1 MARFNRSSPTRLLAP
16 LTGLVVS
23 ASLMVSATVMAVT
36 SGGSDVA
43 DIVPEWTP
51 EGKEAAVH
59 LSTLSP
65 KDEMVLV
72 PAGSFLMGSNRQVD
86 RSAYPQELPQ
96 RTVNVDAFEIDKYE
110 VTTVQ
115 YLRYVL
121 ANNLPPLVDWKWGG
135 VFQETMASHPV
146 MHISWFEADAYCKWA
161 GRRLPTSAEWEKAAR
176 GTDGRIYPWGNEP
189 AGLSRANFGR
199 TGLSGPV
206 RDRPERLLLYPPIV
220 SVDKYENAVSPY
232 GVFNMAGN
240 VAEWTADWYDPNYY
254 KYAPDRN
261 PKGPE
266 QGTQKAFRGGG
277 WIDSTPSVRPAQRNG
292 ADPNTKMNWLGF
304 RCARDLRD
312 VTDTQNQPTTIP
324 QATG

>member
-1 MARFNRSSPTRLLAP
+1 MIHANHSLLIKP
-16 LTGLVVS
+16 SLTGLVLSVCLVVS
-23 ASLMVSATVMAVT
+23 SSVLAVT

-43 DIVPEWTP
+43 DVVPEWTP
-51 EGKEAAVH
+51 AGKKAAVH

-65 KDEMVLV
+65 KDEMALV
-72 PAGSFLMGSNRQVD
+72 PAGPFLMGSNRQVD
-86 RSAYPQELPQ
+86 RNSYPAEYPQ
-96 RTVNVDAFEIDKYE
+96 RTVYLDTYEIDKYE
-110 VTTVQ
+110 ATTVQ
-115 YLRYVL
+115 YLKYVL

-135 VFQETMASHPV
+135 VFQETMAAHPV

-161 GRRLPTSAEWEKAAR
+161 GKRLPTSAEWEKAAR

-240 VAEWTADWYDPNYY
+240 VAEWTADWYDPSYY
-254 KYAPDRN
+254 RYGPDRN

-266 QGTQKAFRGGG
+266 HGSHKAFRGGG

-292 ADPNTKMNWLGF
+292 ADPKTRMNWLGF
-304 RCARDLRD
+304 RCARDAFAPSAD
-312 VTDTQNQPTTIP
+312 EPTKVMQTP
-324 QATG
+324 Q

>member
-1 MARFNRSSPTRLLAP
+1 
-16 LTGLVVS
+16 
-23 ASLMVSATVMAVT
+23 
-36 SGGSDVA
+36 
-43 DIVPEWTP
+43 
-51 EGKEAAVH
+51 
-59 LSTLSP
+59 
-65 KDEMVLV
+65 MVLV
-72 PAGSFLMGSNRQVD
+72 PAGPFLMGSNRQVD
-86 RSAYPQELPQ
+86 RNAYPQELPQ
-96 RTVNVDAFEIDKYE
+96 RTVSVDAFEINKYE

-135 VFQETMASHPV
+135 IFQETMAAHPV

-161 GRRLPTSAEWEKAAR
+161 GKRLPTSAEWEKAAR

-240 VAEWTADWYDPNYY
+240 VAEWTADWYDPGYY
-254 KYAPDRN
+254 KYAPNEN
-261 PKGPE
+261 PKGPAH
-266 QGTQKAFRGGG
+266 GSHKAFRGGG
-277 WIDSTPSVRPAQRNG
+277 WVDSTPSVRPAQRNG
-292 ADPNTKMNWLGF
+292 ADPQTRMNWLGF
-304 RCARDLRD
+304 RCARDPAGSPI
-312 VTDTQNQPTTIP
+312 PTAPTP
-324 QATG
+324 AANPPAP